1 MLLKGIMVVA
11 WVHVWSG
18 TTKLTNPLYLT
29 TSGGEGGGCGVGELT
44 LCILLLVGVHVWSGT
59 TNPLYLT
66 ISGGACV

>member
-29 TSGGEGGGCGVGELT
+29 TSGGEGG
-44 LCILLLVGVHVWSGT
+44 VWSGR

-66 ISGGACV
+66 ISGGACVEWDN